1 VNLRAVFAVTL
12 AWHVALA
19 PAAEQVIGMANADG
33 SFSID
38 NARVARH
45 ATLFDGTLVETG
57 KASSTLDFTGGARVR
72 MAAASRG
79 RVFHDHLVLE
89 HGASEI
95 HGADY
100 LIEALDLRVAP
111 ATANASAKVA
121 RLAADRIEVAGLAG
135 VVRVTNSEGVMLASL
150 EAGRVLEFAPQV
162 AVVTPSTITGSV
174 RMVGQAYAL
183 TDEVT
188 GVTMELRG
196 SGIDF
201 PAFLGKRVEVSGR
214 VVFPA
219 PVGGAAAQALNLTTI
234 KLLPAIPAPPLPS
247 VPAQAAGAATAGVSH
262 AIIAGVLITV
272 AAGAAVGVL
281 VTREK
286 APTVSPGR

>member
-1 VNLRAVFAVTL
+1 MNLRSIFAITL

-38 NARVARH
+38 NARVSRH
-45 ATLFDGTLVETG
+45 ATLFDGNLVETA
-57 KASSTLDFTGGARVR
+57 KASSTLDLTGGARVR
-72 MAAASRG
+72 LAAASRG
-79 RVFHDHLVLE
+79 RVYHDHLVLE
-89 HGASEI
+89 RGASEI

-100 LIEALDLRVAP
+100 LIEALALRVAP
-111 ATANASAKVA
+111 ATPEASAKVA
-121 RLAADRIEVAGLAG
+121 RLAADRIEVAAVTGA
-135 VVRVTNSEGVMLASL
+135 VRVMSAEGVLLASL
-150 EAGRVLEFAPQV
+150 ESGRVLEFAPQV
-162 AVVTPSTITGSV
+162 AVAAPSTITGSV
-174 RMVGQAYAL
+174 GMVGQAYVL

-201 PAFLGKRVEVSGR
+201 PAFVGKRVEVSGR
-214 VVFPA
+214 VVS
-219 PVGGAAAQALNLTTI
+219 GAVPQALTLSTI
-234 KLLPAIPAPPLPS
+234 KVLPAIPAPPLPS
-247 VPAQAAGAATAGVSH
+247 AVSQAAGTAIGSH

-272 AAGAAVGVL
+272 AVGAAVGVV

-286 APTVSPGR
+286 APTISPGR